1 MIQPIIK
8 DPIFLGQKSVPAT
21 KADLQVAPG
30 FAGHFDRPPGR
41 MRGYG
46 RQHDWRFEA
55 YHRV

>member
-21 KADLQVAPG
+21 KEDLQVA
-30 FAGHFDRPPGR
+30 
-41 MRGYG
+41 
-46 RQHDWRFEA
+46 RFEA